1 MNAGRARRWLFRS
14 LPGILLVATF
24 VDDPVFGSV
33 IVASR
38 LAFGT
43 TGLLVAS
50 VGFVAISI
58 AMAAATAWALHHEPL
73 RLSPKNERRI
83 AGLHERRFGR
93 YLVPHPE
100 RPITTAI
107 AAIIFGSVAP
117 IVVAALEP
125 GPRTVSMTKKMTLIS
140 GIAYGLAFA
149 LGYGLLGAIV
159 GAVT

>member
-1 MNAGRARRWLFRS
+1 MNAGRARRWAFRS
-14 LPGILLVATF
+14 LPGILLVVTF

-50 VGFVAISI
+50 VGFIAISI

-83 AGLHERRFGR
+83 AGLHERRLGR

-100 RPITTAI
+100 RPITTAV

-125 GPRTVSMTKKMTLIS
+125 GPRTVSMTKKMTLVS
-140 GIAYGLAFA
+140 GIAYGVAFA

-159 GAVT
+159 GAVA

>member
-1 MNAGRARRWLFRS
+1 MNAGRARRWVFRS

-38 LAFGT
+38 LAFGA

-73 RLSPKNERRI
+73 RLSSKNERRV
-83 AGLHERRFGR
+83 ADLHERRLGR

-100 RPITTAI
+100 RPVTTAI

-125 GPRTVSMTKKMTLIS
+125 VSRSAATTKKMTLVS
-140 GIAYGLAFA
+140 GIAYGVVFAF
-149 LGYGLLGAIV
+149 GYGLLGAIV